1 MIVYLKP
8 VAGSPKSNLERA
20 KFETERVL
28 GFRGNV
34 TGANVEGN
42 RIALAIEVNP
52 KWDLPMVEKVRY
64 LEEWIPAKVKVVFKV
79 VSMSALV
86 TGA

>member
-52 KWDLPMVEKVRY
+52 KWDLPDEEKVLN
-64 LEEWIPAKVKVVFKV
+64 LEEWIRAKTRTVFKV
-79 VSMSALV
+79 QSIK
-86 TGA
+86 